1 MLGAFLTLI
10 DSEPNKKLFEAYYTG
25 YKDMMYNIAY
35 GVIHDTQLAEDAVM
49 NSFMIL
55 ARSMDKMSD
64 RNMSEVRNFLVVIV
78 RNQAIDIYRKQKR
91 NVYGADELID
101 LPDNSDT
108 VYDVENKE
116 LQQTV
121 FAIIKE
127 LDQSSADVLMM
138 KYFYG
143 FKTSEIA
150 KSLGMTA
157 EGVHTK
163 HRRALAMIRRK
174 LAEEGVT

>member
-1 MLGAFLTLI
+1 M
-10 DSEPNKKLFEAYYTG
+10 
-25 YKDMMYNIAY
+25 
-35 GVIHDTQLAEDAVM
+35 
-49 NSFMIL
+49 
-55 ARSMDKMSD
+55 
-64 RNMSEVRNFLVVIV
+64 
-78 RNQAIDIYRKQKR
+78 QKR